1 MTTHFVMSSR
11 LGFRTWIEISKKN
24 LYHNVDQFKSL
35 LKKGTKFGA
44 VIKSNAY
51 GHGLF
56 TIAKLLQNKAD
67 WLLVDTFIEGVHL
80 REEGIKNPI
89 LVLGYTLPI
98 HFDAAAANNIS
109 LSISQFESLKKIVVM
124 EHPPKIHLKFD
135 TGMHRQ
141 GFYEHHV
148 AEINSCIGKASFL
161 GGVYTHFASAKDFN
175 YPGYTEKQFK
185 LFQSIIG
192 AFKKSTFPGV
202 LYHAAASGG
211 VIVSPKTH
219 LDMVRVGMGL
229 YGYHPSAE
237 IKDQMVTLAP
247 KKIGLKPILSWKTIV
262 SETKSIEAGE
272 PIGYDLTEY
281 LPKKTNIA
289 ILPIG
294 YWHGYDRGLSSV
306 SEVLVR
312 GKRCRVLGRI
322 SMDMITVCIGK
333 ARVGDEAILL
343 GCGGGEEILADEMAR
358 KIGTTSYEVLTRI
371 NPLIERIVV

>member
-1 MTTHFVMSSR
+1 MATVYDQQV
-11 LGFRTWIEISKKN
+11 RTWVEISKQN

-35 LKKGTKFGA
+35 LKKGTRFGA

-67 WLLVDTFIEGVHL
+67 WLLVDTFIEGLHL

-89 LVLGYTLPI
+89 LVLGYTLPV
-98 HFDAAAANNIS
+98 HFDVAALNNIS
-109 LSISQFESLKKIVVM
+109 ISVSQFESLKKIATM
-124 EHPPKIHLKFD
+124 AHPPKVHLKFD

-141 GFYEHHV
+141 GFYEHQI
-148 AEINSCIGKASFL
+148 AEIISCIGRAPFL
-161 GGVYTHFASAKDFN
+161 EGIYTHFASAKDFN

-185 LFQSIIG
+185 VFQGIIG
-192 AFKKSTFPGV
+192 VFKKSTFPGV

-229 YGYHPSAE
+229 YGYYPSAE

-247 KKIGLKPILSWKTIV
+247 KKIALKPILSWKTIV
-262 SETKSIEAGE
+262 SEIKSVEAGE

-306 SEVLVR
+306 SGVLIR
-312 GKRCRVLGRI
+312 GKRRRLLGRV
-322 SMDMITVCIGK
+322 SMDMITVEAGNARISDEVTLIGVQG
-333 ARVGDEAILL
+333 REAIY
-343 GCGGGEEILADEMAR
+343 ADEVAR
-358 KIGTTSYEVLTRI
+358 RIGTTQYEFLTRI

>member
-1 MTTHFVMSSR
+1 MATAHDQQV
-11 LGFRTWIEISKKN
+11 RTWVEINKQN

-35 LKKGTKFGA
+35 LKKGTRFGA

-67 WLLVDTFIEGVHL
+67 WLLVDTFIEGLHL
-80 REEGIKNPI
+80 RKEGIKNPI
-89 LVLGYTLPI
+89 LVLGYTLPA
-98 HFDAAAANNIS
+98 HFEAAVTNNIS
-109 LSISQFESLKKIVVM
+109 LSISQFESLKKIVAM
-124 EHPPKIHLKFD
+124 RCSPKTHLKFD

-141 GFYEHHV
+141 GFYEHQIP
-148 AEINSCIGKASFL
+148 EIISCIGKAPFL
-161 GGVYTHFASAKDFN
+161 EGVYTHFASAKDFN

-185 LFQSIIG
+185 LFQGIIG

-211 VIVSPKTH
+211 TIVSSKTH

-229 YGYHPSAE
+229 YGYYPSAE
-237 IKDQMVTLAP
+237 IKDQMMTLAL
-247 KKIGLKPILSWKTIV
+247 KKIALKPILSWKTLV

-306 SEVLVR
+306 GEVLIR
-312 GKRCRVLGRI
+312 GKRCRVLGRV
-322 SMDMITVCIGK
+322 SMDMITVEAK
-333 ARVGDEAILL
+333 NARISNEVVLVGTQSKEAIY
-343 GCGGGEEILADEMAR
+343 ADEVAR
-358 KIGTTSYEVLTRI
+358 RTGTTQYEFLTRI

>member
-1 MTTHFVMSSR
+1 MAIVR
-11 LGFRTWIEISKKN
+11 DQQVRTWVEIDKQN

-35 LKKGTKFGA
+35 LKKGTMFGA

-56 TIAKLLQNKAD
+56 TVAKLLQNKAD
-67 WLLVDTFIEGVHL
+67 WLLVDTFFEGLHL

-98 HFDAAAANNIS
+98 HFDAAALNNIS
-109 LSISQFESLKKIVVM
+109 ISVSQFESLKKIVAM
-124 EHPPKIHLKFD
+124 ERAPKIHLKFD

-141 GFYEHHV
+141 GFYEHQI
-148 AEINSCIGKASFL
+148 AEIIPYINKNSFL
-161 GGVYTHFASAKDFN
+161 EGIYTHLASAKDFN

-185 LFQSIIG
+185 IFRDIIG
-192 AFKKSTFPGV
+192 AFKKSTFPRV

-229 YGYHPSAE
+229 YGYYPSSE
-237 IKDQMVTLAP
+237 IREQISVLAP
-247 KKIGLKPILSWKTIV
+247 KKMTLRPILSWKTLV
-262 SETKSIEAGE
+262 SEVKEVEAGE

-281 LPKKTNIA
+281 LPEKTNIA

-306 SEVLVR
+306 GEVLIR
-312 GKRCRVLGRI
+312 GKRRRVLGRV
-322 SMDMITVCIGK
+322 SMDMVTVEAGSARMSDEVILIGTQGK
-333 ARVGDEAILL
+333 EKIY
-343 GCGGGEEILADEMAR
+343 ADEVAR
-358 KIGTTSYEVLTRI
+358 KIGTTQYEFLTRI
-371 NPLIERIVV
+371 NPLIERVVV

>member
-1 MTTHFVMSSR
+1 MATVHDQQV
-11 LGFRTWIEISKKN
+11 RTWVEINKQN

-35 LKKGTKFGA
+35 LKKGTRFGA

-67 WLLVDTFIEGVHL
+67 WLLVDTFFEGLHL

-89 LVLGYTLPI
+89 LVLGYTLPV
-98 HFDAAAANNIS
+98 HLDAAALNNIS
-109 LSISQFESLKKIVVM
+109 LSVSQFESLKKIAVM
-124 EHPPKIHLKFD
+124 AHPPKIHLKFD

-141 GFYEHHV
+141 GFYEHQI
-148 AEINSCIGKASFL
+148 AEIVSYIGKAPFL
-161 GGVYTHFASAKDFN
+161 EGVYTHFASAKDFN

-185 LFQSIIG
+185 VFQRIIG

-211 VIVSPKTH
+211 AIVSPKTH

-229 YGYHPSAE
+229 YGYYPSTE
-237 IKDQMVTLAP
+237 IKEQMMTLAP
-247 KKIGLKPILSWKTIV
+247 KRIVLKPILSWKTIV
-262 SETKSIEAGE
+262 SEIKSVEAGE

-306 SEVLVR
+306 SDVLVR
-312 GKRCRVLGRI
+312 GKRCRVLGRV
-322 SMDMITVCIGK
+322 SMDMITVEAGNARMSDEVILIGIQGK
-333 ARVGDEAILL
+333 EVMY
-343 GCGGGEEILADEMAR
+343 ADEVAR
-358 KIGTTSYEVLTRI
+358 RIGTTQYELLTRI
-371 NPLIERIVV
+371 NPLIERVVV